1 MYLDLENIYALIPF
15 IQKYLISIY
24 LDLNVWYYKNIA
36 KYFYFKPKLIEPEDT
51 KWIDISSL
59 IYLNNRDYELVH
71 TNIHKDKNVE
81 QEYYSFYKTFYS
93 NYIYSEEEEED
104 KGFTKEHV
112 FVAKY
117 DENKYL
123 CRVCFP
129 GHVKIIPED
138 TDISTNN
145 DTEISFL
152 YVEYFHPTKMSQ
164 PIILPFPNGMV
175 QPFNELFT
183 PAFVLRQLQTQT
195 QYYYYD
201 MDYKLTIL
209 DQDLRTVQLN
219 SNQYI
224 FLHKYNYDIIERK

>member
-1 MYLDLENIYALIPF
+1 MYLSNIYVVV
-15 IQKYLISIY
+15 QKYLISIF
-24 LDLNVWYYKNIA
+24 LDLNVWYCKNIA
-36 KYFYFKPKLIEPEDT
+36 KYFYFKPKFIEHEDA

-59 IYLNNRDYELVH
+59 IYLNNCNYELVH

-93 NYIYSEEEEED
+93 NYIYSEEEKD
-104 KGFTKEHV
+104 SCSITKEHV
-112 FVAKY
+112 FITKY
-117 DENKYL
+117 EDKKYL

-129 GHVKIIPED
+129 GHIKIIPED
-138 TDISTNN
+138 DDNANN
-145 DTEISFL
+145 AEIFFL
-152 YVEYFHPTKMSQ
+152 YIEYFHPTKMSQ
-164 PIILPFPNGMV
+164 PIILPFPNGML

-201 MDYKLTIL
+201 MDYELTIL
-209 DQDLRTVQLN
+209 DQDLRIVKLN
-219 SNQYI
+219 SNQYM